1 MKTSD
6 FDYDVPE
13 QAIAY
18 HPRPRGS
25 SRLCV
30 LDRAG
35 GSDTFDVF
43 SHLKSYL
50 PDHAVLVLNN
60 TKVFNARLFAHDAK
74 GREIEVF
81 IIERMNE
88 TDFTVLLRPKKKL
101 SADSVLMFAKDPSL
115 TATMA
120 DLANNVIR
128 FSRPMTLDAIDAIGE
143 VPLPKYIKRTGE
155 VRDTLEYQTVYAAH
169 TGSIAAPTAGFHF
182 TKEILDGLAREKHI
196 EVVYVTHHIGYAT
209 FKPIEAESPADHDM
223 LPEWFTIPQN
233 VADAVNKA
241 KREGR
246 KVIAVGTSSVR
257 PLESAADEQGFV
269 KAEERSTRLFIYPG
283 YRFKTVDHMITNF
296 HLPRSAP
303 LMMVSALAGKDRI
316 HAAYAQALV
325 KDFRFYSYGDAM
337 LIL

>member
-1 MKTSD
+1 MKTAD

-30 LDRAG
+30 LDRAKG
-35 GSDTFDVF
+35 IDTFDTF
-43 SHLKSYL
+43 DHIGAYL

-60 TKVFNARLFAHDAK
+60 TKVFNARLYAHDAK

-81 IIERMNE
+81 IIDRLSE
-88 TDFTVLLRPKKKL
+88 TDFEVLLRPKKKL
-101 SADSVLMFAKDPSL
+101 SADSALTFVKDTTL

-120 DLANNVIR
+120 DLGKNIVR

-155 VRDTLEYQTVYAAH
+155 ERDTLEYQTVYAAH

-182 TKEILDGLAREKHI
+182 TKEIIERLANEKHI

-223 LPEWFTIPQN
+223 LPEWFTIPQS

-257 PLESAADEQGFV
+257 PLESSADESGFV

-316 HAAYAQALV
+316 HTAYRQALSH
-325 KDFRFYSYGDAM
+325 DFKFYSYGDSM
-337 LIL
+337 LIV